1 MALAN
6 AASPN
11 TSKNCNLP
19 NSFIQ
24 CDLDSKFDNFE
35 PRRMQI
41 DPFTGES
48 ITENADDLD
57 NYYTEE
63 EAETEIILYDYDN
76 PSLATLDAEATLY
89 KWNMWMG
96 IMHFSQALLIL
107 VLSLTVSNMK
117 AFTLPLVTHYLSWVN
132 KKPVQATQ

>member
-1 MALAN
+1 MVVKTTSLLMALAK

-11 TSKNCNLP
+11 TSKNCNLL

-24 CDLDSKFDNFE
+24 SDLDSECHNFE

-48 ITENADDLD
+48 ITENTDDFND
-57 NYYTEE
+57 YYDEE

-76 PSLATLDAEATLY
+76 PS
-89 KWNMWMG
+89 
-96 IMHFSQALLIL
+96 
-107 VLSLTVSNMK
+107 
-117 AFTLPLVTHYLSWVN
+117 
-132 KKPVQATQ
+132 